1 MLVSKDRIGIL
12 MEQKIE
18 ALLKK
23 SQKYL
28 RSAAVLFE
36 LEDFD
41 SCASRAYFAM
51 FYVAQAMLLHETEAF
66 SSKQGIR
73 TSFVRQF
80 VERGPLPARA
90 GEVFERASELQE
102 VGDYAHGFAVSRED
116 AEDIL
121 AESEA
126 FVNSITNIV
135 ERKVV

>member
-1 MLVSKDRIGIL
+1 
-12 MEQKIE
+12 MEEKVDS
-18 ALLKK
+18 LLSK

-51 FYVAQAMLLHETEAF
+51 FYAAQAMLLNETQAF

-73 TSFVRQF
+73 SSFIDQF
-80 VERGPLPARA
+80 VEKGPLPSRA
-90 GEVFERASELQE
+90 GEAFERASELQE
-102 VGDYAHGFAVSRED
+102 AGDYASDFAVPQTD
-116 AEDIL
+116 AEHIL

-126 FVNSITNIV
+126 FVNSITNLIM
-135 ERKVV
+135 RTAA

>member
-1 MLVSKDRIGIL
+1 MDERID
-12 MEQKIE
+12 
-18 ALLKK
+18 ALLRK

-51 FYVAQAMLLHETEAF
+51 FYVAQALLLNETEAF

-73 TSFVRQF
+73 SAFTRQF
-80 VERGPLPARA
+80 VERGPLPDHA
-90 GEVFERASELQE
+90 GVVFDRASELRE
-102 VGDYAHGFAVSRED
+102 VGDYAHGDAVSRRD
-116 AEDIL
+116 AEHIL

-126 FVNSITNIV
+126 FVNSITNLI
-135 ERKVV
+135 EGKLT

>member
-1 MLVSKDRIGIL
+1 
-12 MEQKIE
+12 MEEKVE

-90 GEVFERASELQE
+90 GEVFERAADLQE
-102 VGDYAHGFAVSRED
+102 VGDYAHDFAVSRAD

>member
-1 MLVSKDRIGIL
+1 
-12 MEQKIE
+12 MEDKID
-18 ALLKK
+18 ALLSK

-51 FYVAQAMLLHETEAF
+51 FYAAQAMLLNETQAF

-73 TSFVRQF
+73 SSFIEQF

-90 GEVFERASELQE
+90 GEAFERASELQE
-102 VGDYAHGFAVSRED
+102 VGDYAYDFAVSQED
-116 AEDIL
+116 SETIL

-126 FVNSITNIV
+126 FVNSITNYIT
-135 ERKVV
+135 RTVV

>member
-1 MLVSKDRIGIL
+1 
-12 MEQKIE
+12 MEDKIE
-18 ALLKK
+18 ALLNK

-51 FYVAQAMLLHETEAF
+51 FYAAQAMLLNETQAF

-73 TSFVRQF
+73 SSFISQF
-80 VERGPLPARA
+80 VEKGPLPARA
-90 GEVFERASELQE
+90 GEAFERAAELQE
-102 VGDYAHGFAVSRED
+102 VGDYAYDFAISEQD
-116 AEDIL
+116 SEHIL

-126 FVNSITNIV
+126 FVNSITNLIT
-135 ERKVV
+135 RQVV